1 VSLAFRVDEPEIPE
15 TAPRSPSGT
24 GSRLCQNQFTHCAS
38 WKETTKWLLSFG
50 KASARRAGRFRGNC
64 VRERERERLV
74 AAVRIGGARFIFIRL
89 LNDHHLARHC
99 AAHARM
105 RRILACA
112 TQRVPISLS
121 DIDSCSRSLTA
132 DRDSHARE
140 IIPPFIEIMI
150 PLDCRARR
158 ETGRLLRQALDR

>member
-1 VSLAFRVDEPEIPE
+1 MSKSVHPLCFVEGNDQMAAELRQGLG
-15 TAPRSPSGT
+15 SPSWPFP
-24 GSRLCQNQFTHCAS
+24 RELCQ
-38 WKETTKWLLSFG
+38 
-50 KASARRAGRFRGNC
+50 
-64 VRERERERLV
+64 RERERERLV